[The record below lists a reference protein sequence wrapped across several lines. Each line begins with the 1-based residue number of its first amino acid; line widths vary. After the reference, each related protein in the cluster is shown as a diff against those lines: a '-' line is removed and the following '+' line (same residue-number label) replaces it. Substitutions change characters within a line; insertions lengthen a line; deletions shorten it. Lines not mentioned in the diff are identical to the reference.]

1 MEVPPVPYLFAIVV
15 IDLIGF
21 GLVIPLLP
29 FFGEHF
35 SASPLVVTSL
45 MSTYSLFQL
54 FAAPLWGRLSDRH
67 GRRPILL
74 VSLAGGVAGYLWLGL
89 ADALWMLFASRALQ
103 GICAGNIAA
112 AQAYV
117 ADVTTPENR
126 AKGMGMIGA
135 AFGIGFIIGPALGGA
150 LAGTNPTSPDVGGP
164 AFFAAA
170 LSALAFCATLIL
182 LKESLS
188 PVSRGV
194 KRRNRRDAVARALR
208 RPMLRRL
215 LMIFLVVGF
224 SFAALETT
232 FALWALRQFGW
243 GAAQV
248 GYVLAYIGICSAI
261 VQGGLIGRLSRR
273 FGEERLLAVGI
284 ASLGV
289 GFVLIPF
296 CMNIAALVVA
306 TGLLAF
312 GMGLTQPSINSLISR
327 RAASG
332 EQGEV
337 MGVVQSFGSLARIL
351 GPAFAGVLFSV
362 IGPGA
367 PYIAGALLMAGVLVL
382 LRRSVRGDAVLPP
395 LNGASP
401 QIDGVK
407 SH

>member
-1 MEVPPVPYLFAIVV
+1 VPCLFAIIV

-29 FFGEHF
+29 FYGQHF
-35 SASPLVVTSL
+35 SASPIVVTLL

-74 VSLAGGVAGYLWLGL
+74 VSLAGGVAGYVWLGL

-150 LAGTNPTSPDVGGP
+150 LAGSNPTSPDVGGP

-170 LSALAFCATLIL
+170 LSALAFCATLVL

-188 PVSRGV
+188 PVLRGV
-194 KRRNRRDAVARALR
+194 KRRNRRDAMARALR
-208 RPMLRRL
+208 RPTLRAL
-215 LMIFLVVGF
+215 LIIFFVVGF
-224 SFAALETT
+224 SFAGLETT
-232 FALWALRQFGW
+232 FALWALQQFGW

-261 VQGGLIGRLSRR
+261 VQGGLIGRLSKR
-273 FGEERLLAVGI
+273 FGEERLLVVGI
-284 ASLGV
+284 FSLGL
-289 GFVLIPF
+289 GFVVLPF
-296 CMNIAALVVA
+296 CGSIATLVVA

-312 GMGLTQPSINSLISR
+312 GMGLTQPSINSLISC
-327 RAASG
+327 RAGSG

-337 MGVVQSFGSLARIL
+337 MGVVQSLGSLARIL
-351 GPAFAGVLFSV
+351 GPAFAGVLFGL

-367 PYIAGALLMAGVLVL
+367 PYVAGAALTVGVLVL
-382 LRRSVRGDAVLPP
+382 LRHTVRGDAILSP
-395 LNGASP
+395 LSGAGP
-401 QIDGVK
+401 QIDGIK
-407 SH
+407 LR